1 MKRRRISAATLVA
14 ELVLVGL
21 GLASL
26 FPIAYMV
33 VTALKTRDEFI
44 DNRWGLPAS
53 PTLQNF
59 SDLFGNG
66 QVVRW
71 LLNSVEV
78 TVSGAILVVLVSLF
92 ASFAIARL
100 RFRGRALI
108 QVALIVLIAV
118 PPVIVIV
125 PLFVLFSQIGFIDT
139 IPGVVLIDVGVI
151 APFGTYLLVGFMRS
165 VSLEVIEAAL
175 VDGASSLQ
183 ILRFVVAPLVAPALA
198 TVAVIAS
205 LTIWNELLVA
215 LVFLPSDDNKTLMA
229 ALTLFESRATTNEPL
244 IMAGTFVATL
254 PMIVVYVLGFR
265 FFERG
270 LMGGAIK

>member
-118 PPVIVIV
+118 PPV
-125 PLFVLFSQIGFIDT
+125 IDT